1 VFVFA
6 CALLLLA
13 QSLYAT
19 PVFVVVWVCGFVW
32 VHVCVCERENERER
46 ARERERE
53 RKR

>member
-1 VFVFA
+1 MRVRVCVYVCEYVHVCVFVFA

-32 VHVCVCERENERER
+32 VHVCVCV
-46 ARERERE
+46 
-53 RKR
+53 